1 MMNQIDAT
9 LSPKW
14 KGWWK
19 QVRAILSLEVRKAL
33 RGRRFLGAFVLAA
46 APVFL
51 FSLRFLVQVT
61 GMPDDAVRSLGGLTV
76 IYALIYRTFILRL
89 VIFFGS
95 VVIFTSLFRGEVLEN
110 TLHYYFL
117 SPVRREVLA
126 VGKFFSG
133 VLIAFALYGS
143 STILSFLLLYLPQ
156 GQEATE
162 YFSTGSGLWHL
173 SAYLGVTFLA
183 CLGYGAVFLLMGLT
197 FRNPI
202 IPAAVVL
209 GWETIN
215 FLLPP
220 SLKQISVIYYLESLC
235 PVAIPTGPFT
245 ILADP
250 APLWLAIPS
259 LLGVTALVLFLA
271 GLQLRRL
278 EINYSSD

>member
-250 APLWLAIPS
+250 APLWLAIPG

>member
-1 MMNQIDAT
+1 M
-9 LSPKW
+9 
-14 KGWWK
+14 
-19 QVRAILSLEVRKAL
+19 
-33 RGRRFLGAFVLAA
+33 
-46 APVFL
+46 
-51 FSLRFLVQVT
+51 
-61 GMPDDAVRSLGGLTV
+61 
-76 IYALIYRTFILRL
+76 
-89 VIFFGS
+89 
-95 VVIFTSLFRGEVLEN
+95 
-110 TLHYYFL
+110 
-117 SPVRREVLA
+117 
-126 VGKFFSG
+126 GKFFSG

-250 APLWLAIPS
+250 APLWLAIPG

>member
-1 MMNQIDAT
+1 MMNQIAVT
-9 LSPKW
+9 VSPKW

-46 APVFL
+46 APVLL
-51 FSLRFLVQVT
+51 FSLRFVVQVT
-61 GMPDDAVRSLGGLTV
+61 GVPDDAARSLGSLAV

-95 VVIFTSLFRGEVLEN
+95 VVIFTSLFRSEVLEN

-133 VLIAFALYGS
+133 VLIAFAFYGS
-143 STILSFLLLYLPQ
+143 STTLSFLLLYLPG
-156 GQEATE
+156 GQEARE
-162 YFSTGSGLWHL
+162 FFSTGPGLWHL

-202 IPAAVVL
+202 IPAALVL

-220 SLKQISVIYYLESLC
+220 SLKKISVIYYLESLC
-235 PVAIPTGPFT
+235 PVAIPTGRFT

-250 APLWLAIPS
+250 APLWLALPGLLTVS
-259 LLGVTALVLFLA
+259 LLLLFLA

-278 EINYSSD
+278 EINYTSD

>member
-1 MMNQIDAT
+1 MNQMTAT
-9 LSPKW
+9 VLPTW
-14 KGWWK
+14 RDWWK
-19 QVRAILSLEVRKAL
+19 QIRAILGLEVRKAL

-46 APVFL
+46 GPVLL
-51 FSLRFLVQVT
+51 FSLRFLVHLT
-61 GMPDDAVRSLGGLTV
+61 GEPDDAVRSLGGLAV

-89 VIFFGS
+89 VIFFGT
-95 VVIFTSLFRGEVLEN
+95 VVIFTNLFRGEVLEN

-133 VLIAFALYGS
+133 VLIAFAFFGS
-143 STILSFLLLYLPQ
+143 STALSFLLLYLPQ

-162 YFSTGSGLWHL
+162 FFLTGPGLWHL

-183 CLGYGAVFLLMGLT
+183 CLGYGAVFLLMGLR

-202 IPAAVVL
+202 IPGVLIL
-209 GWETIN
+209 GWEAIN

-220 SLKQISVIYYLESLC
+220 SLKKISVIYYLESLC
-235 PVAIPTGPFT
+235 PVAIPPGPFT

-250 APLWLAIPS
+250 APLWLALPG
-259 LLGVTALVLFLA
+259 LLAVTVLVLILA
-271 GLQLRRL
+271 ALQLRRL
-278 EINYSSD
+278 EINYTSD

>member
-1 MMNQIDAT
+1 MRNQIAAT

-19 QVRAILSLEVRKAL
+19 QVRAILSLEVRKGL

-46 APVFL
+46 APVLL
-51 FSLRFLVQVT
+51 FSLRFVVQVT
-61 GMPDDAVRSLGGLTV
+61 GMPDDAVRSLGGLAV

-126 VGKFFSG
+126 VGKFLAG
-133 VLIAFALYGS
+133 VLIAFTLYGS
-143 STILSFLLLYLPQ
+143 STALSFWLLYLPQ

-162 YFSTGSGLWHL
+162 FFSTGPGLGHL
-173 SAYLGVTFLA
+173 SAYLGITFLA

-202 IPAAVVL
+202 IPAALVL
-209 GWETIN
+209 GWEAIN

-250 APLWLAIPS
+250 APLWLALPG
-259 LLGVTALVLFLA
+259 LLGVTVLVLFLA

>member
-1 MMNQIDAT
+1 MMNQLAAT

-14 KGWWK
+14 RDWWK
-19 QVRAILSLEVRKAL
+19 QIRAILSLEVRKAL
-33 RGRRFLGAFVLAA
+33 RGRRFLGAFVLGA
-46 APVFL
+46 APVLL
-51 FSLRFLVQVT
+51 FSLRFVVQMT
-61 GMPDDAVRSLGGLTV
+61 GAPDEAVRSLGGLAV

-133 VLIAFALYGS
+133 VLIAFAFYGS
-143 STILSFLLLYLPQ
+143 STAISFLLLYLPQ
-156 GQEATE
+156 GREATE
-162 YFSTGSGLWHL
+162 FFSTGPGLWHL

-202 IPAAVVL
+202 IPATLIL

-220 SLKQISVIYYLESLC
+220 SLKKISVIYYLESLC
-235 PVAIPTGPFT
+235 PVAIPPGPFT

-250 APLWLAIPS
+250 APLWLALPG
-259 LLGVTALVLFLA
+259 LLAVTVLVLILA
-271 GLQLRRL
+271 GLQLRRI
-278 EINYSSD
+278 EINYTSD

>member
-1 MMNQIDAT
+1 MNQPAAT

-14 KGWWK
+14 RDWWK
-19 QVRAILSLEVRKAL
+19 QIRGILSLEVRKTL
-33 RGRRFLGAFVLAA
+33 RGRRYLGALVLGA
-46 APVFL
+46 APVLL
-51 FSLRFLVQVT
+51 FSLRFVVQVT
-61 GMPDDAVRSLGGLTV
+61 GAPDDAVRSLGGLAV

-95 VVIFTSLFRGEVLEN
+95 VVIFTGLFRGEVLEN

-133 VLIAFALYGS
+133 VLIAFAVYGS
-143 STILSFLLLYLPQ
+143 STAVSFLLLYLPQ
-156 GQEATE
+156 GREATE
-162 YFSTGSGLWHL
+162 FFSTGPGLWHL
-173 SAYLGVTFLA
+173 SSYLGVTFLA

-202 IPAAVVL
+202 IPAALIL

-220 SLKQISVIYYLESLC
+220 SLKKISVIYYLESLR
-235 PVAIPTGPFT
+235 PVAIPPGPFT

-250 APLWLAIPS
+250 APLWLALPG
-259 LLGVTALVLFLA
+259 LLAVTVLVLILA
-271 GLQLRRL
+271 GLQLRRI